1 MNKYVKDMMHERELI
16 YDAKKAIHKEDKKYK
31 AANQMKGSV
40 TQMGHSPV
48 KNVNKGYAPEVKTPV
63 KMGHSPLTK
72 HCTSA
77 LRYKTP
83 MKMENVIDRD
93 AKSSGKN
100 QYNKH
105 GK

>member
-1 MNKYVKDMMHERELI
+1 MVIMNKYVKDMMHERELI

-31 AANQMKGSV
+31 AAGQMKGSV
-40 TQMGHSPV
+40 MH
-48 KNVNKGYAPEVKTPV
+48 
-63 KMGHSPLTK
+63 MGHSPLTK

-100 QYNKH
+100 QYDKY

>member
-1 MNKYVKDMMHERELI
+1 MNKYVKDVMHERELI

-31 AANQMKGSV
+31 AAGQMKGSV
-40 TQMGHSPV
+40 MH
-48 KNVNKGYAPEVKTPV
+48 
-63 KMGHSPLTK
+63 MGHSPLTK

-100 QYNKH
+100 QYDKY

>member
-31 AANQMKGSV
+31 AAGQMKGSV
-40 TQMGHSPV
+40 MH
-48 KNVNKGYAPEVKTPV
+48 
-63 KMGHSPLTK
+63 MGHSPLTK

-100 QYNKH
+100 QYDKY